1 MRRPD
6 VGGNRSQMKEIR
18 RRNRVPSPVIVA
30 ELFLIVMV
38 AVYII
43 KVGLLA
49 IYVSDGAGTVLDVA
63 MTVIYLVLMMT
74 AMSAIMG
81 LSSRRVKSWRKVM
94 RNCITF
100 SAMSFV
106 SAFLLDP
113 ESITHSVD
121 MNPFLTMGVL
131 VLVMAMMLVSG
142 SVKEFYTPTMVEVKP
157 VSDWLR
163 YVFVGKLYDESYEI
177 VRQKSE

>member
-100 SAMSFV
+100 TLMSFV
-106 SAFLLDP
+106 SAFVYSSD
-113 ESITHSVD
+113 SITHIVD
-121 MNPFLTMGVL
+121 TNPFLTLAVL
-131 VLVMAMMLVSG
+131 LLVMAMMLYSD
-142 SVKEFYTPTMVEVKP
+142 SVKRFYTPTMMEVRP
-157 VSDWLR
+157 VRDWVR
-163 YVFVGKLYDESYEI
+163 YIFVGELYSDEYRV
-177 VRQKSE
+177 VRG

>member
-1 MRRPD
+1 
-6 VGGNRSQMKEIR
+6 
-18 RRNRVPSPVIVA
+18 
-30 ELFLIVMV
+30 
-38 AVYII
+38 
-43 KVGLLA
+43 
-49 IYVSDGAGTVLDVA
+49 
-63 MTVIYLVLMMT
+63 
-74 AMSAIMG
+74 
-81 LSSRRVKSWRKVM
+81 
-94 RNCITF
+94 
-100 SAMSFV
+100 
-106 SAFLLDP
+106 
-113 ESITHSVD
+113 